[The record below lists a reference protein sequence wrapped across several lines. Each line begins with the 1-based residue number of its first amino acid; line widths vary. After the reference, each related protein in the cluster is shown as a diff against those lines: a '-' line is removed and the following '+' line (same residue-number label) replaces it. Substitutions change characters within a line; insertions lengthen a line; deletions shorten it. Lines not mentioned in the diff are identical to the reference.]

1 MSMLIQ
7 LNSILCIT
15 CECIFY
21 IFISLYV
28 YMSYVIFIGLCTL
41 CYPKI
46 YLFDW
51 LIDWLIICFFKF
63 KFSSYNNS
71 KMSCRFYRMYLI
83 FSSNFE
89 FSFDI
94 LVFIL
99 LLKRMPSVFVLLHL
113 KPFCFCSAK
122 KGGSFK
128 SLFRVLLI
136 LSTEFYIRYM
146 YH

>member
-1 MSMLIQ
+1 MYNLWVYILYIYIIICLYELCNFYRIVYIMLSK
-7 LNSILCIT
+7 N
-15 CECIFY
+15 
-21 IFISLYV
+21 ISFWL
-28 YMSYVIFIGLCTL
+28 I
-41 CYPKI
+41 
-46 YLFDW
+46 DW

-136 LSTEFYIRYM
+136 LSAEFYIRYI

>member
-1 MSMLIQ
+1 MYNLWVY
-7 LNSILCIT
+7 ILYIYIIICLYELCNFYRIVY
-15 CECIFY
+15 IHYVILKY
-21 IFISLYV
+21 IFLIDWL
-28 YMSYVIFIGLCTL
+28 IA
-41 CYPKI
+41 
-46 YLFDW
+46 W
-51 LIDWLIICFFKF
+51 LIDWLGTCFFKF

-71 KMSCRFYRMYLI
+71 KMSCRFYMMYLI

-89 FSFDI
+89 FTFDI

-113 KPFCFCSAK
+113 KPFCLCSAK

-128 SLFRVLLI
+128 SLFRILLI